1 MHMAGS
7 ENLPRPQ
14 SACLHS
20 VLLPCSLK
28 GPQNNQGSE
37 KAAAVLEMPLERP
50 RRDLGDGVESEKHG
64 VGHQEGRL
72 FDHARLMMSLGLVLC
87 YVVVRL
93 GSVWLS
99 SPWIRGGA

>member
-1 MHMAGS
+1 MAGS

-37 KAAAVLEMPLERP
+37 KAAAVLEMLLERP
-50 RRDLGDGVESEKHG
+50 RRDLG
-64 VGHQEGRL
+64 GRGWSQKSMAL
-72 FDHARLMMSLGLVLC
+72 AIKRGASLTT
-87 YVVVRL
+87 
-93 GSVWLS
+93 
-99 SPWIRGGA
+99 PA